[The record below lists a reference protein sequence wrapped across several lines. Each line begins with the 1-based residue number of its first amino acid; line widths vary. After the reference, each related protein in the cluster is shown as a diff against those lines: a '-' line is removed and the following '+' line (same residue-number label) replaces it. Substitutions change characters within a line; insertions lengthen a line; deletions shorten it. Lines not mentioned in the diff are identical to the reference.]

1 MYSRPKREVNMKLFS
16 KRRKLNNKGL
26 SLVELVCAVAIFG
39 IATTAI
45 GGAMVVSAQN
55 YSRGTY
61 ELDVQQEAQT
71 TTNLIGNLLV
81 DAATATFDDSNPDF
95 PLLTINGDG
104 VTYNIT
110 FDKNAGKLTYEETG
124 SADDGVLAENVTGFS
139 VDLSDFTTN
148 KSAEVALTIGKNNK
162 AYTATYSTTSRNASV
177 DNVGATKAAN
187 IQIEKK
193 VILEPGERYVFPI
206 TVSGMSVTEAGGIG
220 NTSLTGTAGSSTLN
234 VTNTQAEVYIGD
246 DAYDTLSFTVFT
258 NGIDAN
264 TGDKYDTETVYI
276 FVRRIT
282 SVSATRTLVSG
293 ELYKAGSVYRVDAAA
308 AGTNLSKELATGYD
322 SDYINPKYLDFN
334 IYMTG
339 LPVGALQDH
348 YVEKVAE
355 YEDVDSPYILFRLKQ
370 DMPLGSKITTIVSS
384 KHADGMVTGETKYYN
399 KASKDSSSDD
409 PYANIYVENI
419 FERFMNGP
427 WNPSPI
433 NRGNNNT
440 WFYWNDL
447 VTLPSANLGN
457 GYLDSIKIWDV
468 NDTEPMN
475 DDAWISIGTTGSE
488 ADLKLEKRF
497 TLLFEPDKEYYV
509 KMKLEVYKDT
519 NYKDGEKIW
528 PEPTTS
534 EFEYVTQ
541 GKIGKAGVKFSCPSE
556 GINDYVDAI
565 NDEDNPLPIAA
576 GTAVYLEGVALDV
589 DELKDEMVY
598 TVQKKVDTPEGWEN
612 VYNINI
618 EKQVG
623 WFKINAGDAGE
634 TYRILV
640 GVNFPWYKYDYATKT
655 FSTDSNYYP
664 LYNITPTSEV
674 GVVYFKYK

>member
-1 MYSRPKREVNMKLFS
+1 MKLFS
-16 KRRKLNNKGL
+16 KRKKLNNKGL

-124 SADDGVLAENVTGFS
+124 SADDGVLAENVTGFN

-162 AYTATYSTTSRNASV
+162 AYTATYATTSRNASV

-258 NGIDAN
+258 NGVDAA

-282 SVSATRTLVSG
+282 SVSATRNLVSG
-293 ELYKAGSVYRVDAAA
+293 ELYKAGSVYRVDAVA

-322 SDYINPKYLDFN
+322 SNYINPKYLDFN
-334 IYMTG
+334 IFMTG
-339 LPVGALQDH
+339 LPVGALQDQ

-370 DMPLGSKITTIVSS
+370 DMPLGSKITTIASS
-384 KHADGMVTGETKYYN
+384 KHADGMVAGESDYYN

-409 PYANIYVENI
+409 PYANVFAEDV
-419 FERFMNGP
+419 FERVLNGP
-427 WNPSPI
+427 WNDSPI
-433 NRGNNNT
+433 NRGNNDT
-440 WFYWNDL
+440 WFNWNGL
-447 VTLPSANLGN
+447 ITLPDASIGN
-457 GYLDSIKIWDV
+457 NYIRSMKVWAVG
-468 NDTEPMN
+468 TAEPM
-475 DDAWISIGTTGSE
+475 DEASWMDLPTTGNL
-488 ADLKLEKRF
+488 DIKLENRF
-497 TLLFEPDKEYYV
+497 TLLFEPGKEYYV
-509 KMKLEVYKDT
+509 KLRHQVSKTASDLTIV
-519 NYKDGEKIW
+519 W
-528 PEPTTS
+528 PVAGVTPEA
-534 EFEYVTQ
+534 EYITE
-541 GKIGKAGVKFSCPSE
+541 GKIGKASITFKCSE
-556 GINDYVDAI
+556 KGINDFVPTVGT
-565 NDEDNPLPIAA
+565 EDNPLPLTKDTQYTFKLKGI
-576 GTAVYLEGVALDV
+576 ALDA
-589 DELKDEMVY
+589 DALKDDFIF
-598 TVQKKVDTPEGWEN
+598 TLQKKNGSDWDNCTDFNIQKN
-612 VYNINI
+612 V
-618 EKQVG
+618 
-623 WFKINAGDAGE
+623 GE
-634 TYRILV
+634 IFFQGNQTGVTYRILTSID
-640 GVNFPWYKYDYATKT
+640 FPQSSYDKSSKT
-655 FSTDSNYYP
+655 FSSTDIVSS
-664 LYNITPTSEV
+664 LYNESTGEGII
-674 GVVYFKYK
+674 YFKFE